1 MEISFIAYEYQQDE
15 VFHKADY
22 CYKGSCEKGWQI
34 FRNDTLI
41 ETLGSGYVLLKS
53 LYCGIC
59 STDIAR
65 AKLPFPLPQITGHE
79 VIALYQDKPVAVEIN
94 ASHIAR
100 GIENSGCYYC
110 EQELG
115 EHCPDR
121 LTVGIDR
128 LPGGFSPYLLAPK
141 NAIYPLPESY
151 DIEKSAVLEPFAAAL
166 HAVETSYISNEM
178 RVAIVGPKRLGLLL
192 IFALSL
198 YRKETQINFS
208 IVAVIRHEELSEA
221 CLSFGADEV
230 ILVGEVDSCEFDI
243 VYDTSGSISGFQL
256 AMSIARDTLHVK
268 STHGMEVGGFT
279 QLTRCVIDELSL
291 MPLVDENFD
300 YLNPSMLEEDK
311 RAILFDTAVPK
322 AIKTWIEKS
331 FPNKYI
337 VEFDFDVLDSKEVK
351 VLLPVERYGKF
362 DIALVAS
369 VDHLNKILDF
379 PGVGNLLRA
388 RGDIHWHA
396 EVAETPLLW
405 RQFFQKNLNLRT
417 SRCGKFSQ
425 AIRLIGK
432 NAELFSGVVSKYI
445 SGCYELSEINK
456 AFDVARHDMK
466 SIKLLIKH

>member
-34 FRNDTLI
+34 FRNDTLS
-41 ETLGSGYVLLKS
+41 ETLGPGYVLLRS

-110 EQELG
+110 EQGMG

-128 LPGGFSPYLLAPK
+128 LPGGFSPYILAPQ
-141 NAIYPLPESY
+141 NSIYPLPENY
-151 DIEKSAVLEPFAAAL
+151 DVEKCAIIEPFAAAL
-166 HAVETSYISNEM
+166 QAVESSNITHGM
-178 RVAIVGPKRLGLLL
+178 DVAIVGPKRLGLLL

-198 YRKETQINFS
+198 YRKEAQINFTIS
-208 IVAVIRHEELSEA
+208 AVIRHEELSKT
-221 CLSFGADEV
+221 CISFGADEV
-230 ILVGEVDSCEFDI
+230 ILVDELGKREFDA
-243 VYDTSGSISGFQL
+243 VYDTSGSDSGFQL
-256 AMSIARDTLHVK
+256 AMSIAKATLHVK

-279 QLTRCVIDELSL
+279 QLTRLVIDELSL
-291 MPLVDENFD
+291 MPLVDDNFD
-300 YLNPSMLEEDK
+300 YLISSMLDEDK
-311 RAILFDTAVPK
+311 RTILFDAAVPK
-322 AIKTWIEKS
+322 TIKAWIEKS
-331 FPNKYI
+331 FPNKKI
-337 VEFDFDVLDSKEVK
+337 VECDLGAKEVE
-351 VLLPVERYGKF
+351 LMLPVERFGKF
-362 DIALVAS
+362 DMALVAS

-379 PGVGNLLRA
+379 PNIGNLLRA
-388 RGDIHWHA
+388 RGDIHWCA
-396 EVAETPLLW
+396 ELVETPLLW
-405 RQFFQKNLNLRT
+405 RQFFHKNLSLRA
-417 SRCGKFSQ
+417 SRCGKFSH
-425 AIRLIGK
+425 AIRLISE
-432 NAELFSGVVSKYI
+432 NSEAFTEVISKYI

-456 AFDVARHDMK
+456 AFDIARQDAK